1 MIWKL
6 SLTGIKSRF
15 KDYAVL
21 FSGLVVASM
30 IFYMF
35 LTITINPTFI
45 KNDIAAPSNYVRFTF
60 GFGIVLLVIIT
71 AIYLVYANSF
81 LLSMRKHD
89 YGMYMM
95 LGAKSTK
102 IGALIFLETLITG
115 ILATIVGILLGFGL
129 TAIVSQLL
137 ISRLD
142 LTVKHFAV
150 VLPNAV
156 IWTIIFFIL
165 IFLFGALKNVRKLT
179 KTPVIELLR
188 DDQKPVAYKRQPVL
202 HWIQGTLGLVLLA
215 AGYFILGLP
224 GGAILFIIPAALVTI
239 VAGSYFTFNA
249 FFSALIGF
257 LLNRRSFS
265 YHGIRVFTLGQLKF
279 RLHDYTRILTVV
291 SLLFALALGAITVG
305 LNFSTLSEQLE
316 GNFYYD
322 TTIISD
328 SSKVTQAENKLTIT
342 RQQTYHYKEQGKYL
356 YFNRSEFTNNPVK
369 NVKFYMKNGQPAYKT
384 INLPTKKLDVPATY
398 ANNAFGAMVP
408 NGIAKIIRLVS
419 PEKWAQ
425 KKGQNKFVSFV
436 NVKNFDQDY
445 PTILKL
451 QKQQLKENSAYE
463 YIYTSSKAGS
473 YQLIKNFSSGFEFM
487 GFFLG
492 IAFLTML
499 ASTLMFKVLSG
510 AASDKVR
517 YQMLFEIGTRV
528 KVLRQSIRN
537 EIGVLFLLPGVLGVI
552 DVLFGL
558 RLFKLLL
565 PHPYQNL
572 WIPFTIFIVLYLI
585 YYLLTVRL
593 YEKIV
598 LAHE

>member
-102 IGALIFLETLITG
+102 IGTLIFLETLITG
-115 ILATIVGILLGFGL
+115 IFATIVGILLGFGL

-137 ISRLD
+137 ISRLG
-142 LTVKHFAV
+142 LTVKHFAII
-150 VLPNAV
+150 LPNAI
-156 IWTIIFFIL
+156 IWTIIFFIF

-179 KTPVIELLR
+179 KTPIIELLR

-202 HWIQGTLGLVLLA
+202 HWIQGILGLVLLA

-224 GGAILFIIPAALVTI
+224 GSAILFIIPAALVTI

-305 LNFSTLSEQLE
+305 LNFGTLSEQLK

-328 SSKVTQAENKLTIT
+328 SPKVKQAKSKLTIT

-384 INLPTKKLDVPATY
+384 IDLPTKKLDVPATY

-419 PEKWAQ
+419 PEKWSQ

-436 NVKNFDQDY
+436 NVKSFDQDY
-445 PTILKL
+445 STILKL

-517 YQMLFEIGTRV
+517 YQMLFEIGTRI

-585 YYLLTVRL
+585 YYLLTVKL
-593 YEKIV
+593 YERIV